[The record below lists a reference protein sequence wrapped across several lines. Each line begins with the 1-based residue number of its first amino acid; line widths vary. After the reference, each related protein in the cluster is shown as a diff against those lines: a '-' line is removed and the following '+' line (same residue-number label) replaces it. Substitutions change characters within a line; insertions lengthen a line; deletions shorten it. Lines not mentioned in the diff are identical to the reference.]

1 MPTRIE
7 KLDRE
12 SVEVLHNMS
21 ASVYLDGECYAFAT
35 ALHEG
40 LGWPII
46 GLMNG
51 DEIRH
56 VAVRGPDGIIYDVR
70 GKVSEKEFGKPFGL
84 SFPYELREVTVEELR
99 RSDESDEVRHRSVAM
114 ARKMAEVIWPELPWK
129 DSAAQRTRV
138 FCDELE
144 ALCRKH
150 HLWIRSPYPA
160 AKPVLAIGEDD
171 EGGYETCLTADGLMF
186 TVDRYFV

>member
-12 SVEVLHNMS
+12 SIEVLHDMS
-21 ASVYLDGECYAFAT
+21 VSVYLDGECYAFAI

-51 DEIRH
+51 SEIRH
-56 VAVRGPDGIIYDVR
+56 AAVRSPDGRLHDVR
-70 GKVSEKEFGKPFGL
+70 GVVSEKEFGKPFGL
-84 SFPYELREVTVEELR
+84 SSLCRLREVTVKDLR
-99 RSDESDEVRHRSVAM
+99 RLGESEEVRRRSVAM
-114 ARKMAEVIWPELPWK
+114 ARKMAEAMWPELPWK
-129 DSAAQRTRV
+129 DSVVQRTRV

-144 ALCRKH
+144 ALCRKYR
-150 HLWIRSPYPA
+150 LWIRSPYPA
-160 AKPVLAIGEDD
+160 AKPMLAVGQGD
-171 EGGYETCLTADGLMF
+171 EGGYEICPTVDGLTF
-186 TVDRYFV
+186 TVDRYFS